1 MGLHAENDLQLA
13 SFARTARSRQPTLSG
28 VPLGGRRSS
37 RRARQARQTFPER
50 RAGRTPLSR
59 LQRVRSGRRDT
70 PLFHRSRRVQHQ
82 RMQNKT
88 LRRHLPE
95 LNSGQV
101 SRLLK
106 RLRTHGLIKKI
117 GRTYKYYA
125 TAFGKQAV
133 ATALKLRELV
143 IIPQLAFAPAR

>member
-1 MGLHAENDLQLA
+1 MGLYAENHLQLA
-13 SFARTARSRQPTLSG
+13 GFARTARRRQPALPG
-28 VPLGGRRSS
+28 VPLGDRRSS
-37 RRARQARQTFPER
+37 RRAPQARPAFPDR

-59 LQRVRSGRRDT
+59 LQRVRSGRRDA
-70 PLFHRSRRVQHQ
+70 PLFHPSRRVQHQ
-82 RMQNKT
+82 RIAEQDP
-88 LRRHLPE
+88 RRHLPE
-95 LNSGQV
+95 LNSGQI

>member
-1 MGLHAENDLQLA
+1 MLLCSILRGEFNISGL
-13 SFARTARSRQPTLSG
+13 
-28 VPLGGRRSS
+28 
-37 RRARQARQTFPER
+37 
-50 RAGRTPLSR
+50 
-59 LQRVRSGRRDT
+59 
-70 PLFHRSRRVQHQ
+70 
-82 RMQNKT
+82 QNKT

-143 IIPQLAFAPAR
+143 IIPQLAFAPDP